1 MPRKAQLSRAPESRA
16 EAGLGASL
24 WASGSQ
30 VCMGASPILV
40 PKPMSTKRKPV
51 FSQSGSSR
59 SATLFSEVKVRGISR
74 PARSSERVMKK
85 KPSRARAMP
94 TEQMSTYFQVASR
107 AFFERLMKISGAL
120 ARVVASMA
128 IHRTMGWSASAAMLI
143 VPRKRSMQP
152 R

>member
-1 MPRKAQLSRAPESRA
+1 
-16 EAGLGASL
+16 
-24 WASGSQ
+24 
-30 VCMGASPILV
+30 MGASPILV

-120 ARVVASMA
+120 ARVVDSMA